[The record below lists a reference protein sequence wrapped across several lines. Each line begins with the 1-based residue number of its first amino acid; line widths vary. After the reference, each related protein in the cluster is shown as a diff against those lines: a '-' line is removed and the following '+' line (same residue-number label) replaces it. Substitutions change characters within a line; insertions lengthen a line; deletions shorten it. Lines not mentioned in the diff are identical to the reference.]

1 MTLGLNR
8 IPIGMVNVKNDE
20 SALVERAKQDQDA
33 FGELYERY
41 VDRIYNYL
49 YYRTGNVHDA
59 EDLTARVFVRAV
71 RHIGNYEDRG
81 APFSAWLYSIARN
94 MLSNWYRDHSK
105 RKVLPLDNIIQLSG
119 GESPERRT
127 EQSEDRDE
135 LIAAIRRLPADRQ
148 ELLILKYVEQLPNA
162 EIGQI
167 MGRSEGAIKALYH
180 RTLISLRDDIDARA
194 NQIAEERSYSTGRWR
209 FGKRRRLRL
218 RDRAHIEID
227 KEQVEPLSAKNGA
240 E

>member
-1 MTLGLNR
+1 MAD
-8 IPIGMVNVKNDE
+8 VKNEE

-33 FGELYERY
+33 LGELYERY

-94 MLSNWYRDHSK
+94 MLSNWYRDRSK
-105 RKVLPLDNIIQLSG
+105 HKVLPIESIAQHSSG
-119 GESPERRT
+119 DGPERRT
-127 EQSEDRDE
+127 EQSEDRDA
-135 LIAAIRRLPADRQ
+135 LLAAIRRLPADRQ
-148 ELLILKYVEQLPNA
+148 ELLVLKYVEQLPNA
-162 EIGQI
+162 EIGQL

-180 RTLISLRDDIDARA
+180 RTLLSLRDDMEPWPD
-194 NQIAEERSYSTGRWR
+194 QIFEGKSRLPKRWR
-209 FGKRRRLRL
+209 FGKKQRLPVPDDSQR
-218 RDRAHIEID
+218 EN
-227 KEQVEPLSAKNGA
+227 ENGQGEPVSASNDVD
-240 E
+240 

>member
-1 MTLGLNR
+1 MADN
-8 IPIGMVNVKNDE
+8 KSEE
-20 SALVERAKQDQDA
+20 SALIERAKEDQDA
-33 FGELYERY
+33 LGELYERY
-41 VDRIYNYL
+41 VDRIYSYL

-105 RKVLPLDNIIQLSG
+105 RKVLPIEGIAQQSSG
-119 GESPERRT
+119 DGPERRI
-127 EQSEDRDE
+127 ELGEDRE
-135 LIAAIRRLPADRQ
+135 VLLGAIRKLPADRQ
-148 ELLILKYVEQLPNA
+148 ELLVLKYVEQLPNA

-180 RTLISLRDDIDARA
+180 RTLLSLRDDLTTRPAG
-194 NQIAEERSYSTGRWR
+194 NHEEQSKKCRRWR
-209 FGKRRRLRL
+209 FGRKQRL
-218 RDRAHIEID
+218 
-227 KEQVEPLSAKNGA
+227 PLSPEATSDSENGQTEPVSA
-240 E
+240 RNDLD